1 MENRKNEIKKYFSLS
16 YDIDRYKS
24 PIFLRIYENIDFD
37 QIRNNGYNGYYSKTI
52 KNSGISNVEE
62 LFFIK
67 ITEYHIEF
75 GYEID
80 REDPIELK
88 EINDDGNVIEK
99 KHTIET
105 SSGTTWIF
113 TIDKNNNIELNHIR
127 WIG

>member
-1 MENRKNEIKKYFSLS
+1 MKKVFIVLMSLSFFSLLIFSQSNNELENRKNEIKKYFSLS

-67 ITEYHIEF
+67 ITEI
-75 GYEID
+75 ILSLD
-80 REDPIELK
+80 MK
-88 EINDDGNVIEK
+88 
-99 KHTIET
+99 
-105 SSGTTWIF
+105 
-113 TIDKNNNIELNHIR
+113 
-127 WIG
+127 